1 VTERS
6 ARVAVAA
13 LALLGAGIAGYLT
26 YTHYRGIAPVC
37 TTGGCEEVQ
46 TSDYAELGGIPVAVI
61 GLAGYL
67 ALLATAAVRG
77 AGAAAAGVAMALGG
91 LGFALYLVY
100 VQLAILEAV
109 CIWCLASDAV
119 IALLVVVALIR
130 VRALGATASSSGAE

>member
-6 ARVAVAA
+6 ARAAVAA

-46 TSDYAELGGIPVAVI
+46 TSYYADLGGIPVAVI

-67 ALLATAAVRG
+67 ALLVTALVRSP
-77 AGAAAAGVAMALGG
+77 AAAAAGVAMALGG

-119 IALLVVVALIR
+119 IALLTVATL
-130 VRALGATASSSGAE
+130 VRARALDAAAASSPH

>member
-6 ARVAVAA
+6 ARASVAA
-13 LALLGAGIAGYLT
+13 LGLLGAGIAGYLT

-46 TSDYAELGGIPVAVI
+46 TSDYADLGGIPVAVI

-67 ALLATAAVRG
+67 ALLVTALVRSP
-77 AGAAAAGVAMALGG
+77 AAAAAGVAMALGG

-119 IALLVVVALIR
+119 IALLTVATL
-130 VRALGATASSSGAE
+130 VRARALDAAAASSPH

>member
-6 ARVAVAA
+6 ARAAVAA

-46 TSDYAELGGIPVAVI
+46 TSDYADLGGIPVAVI

-67 ALLATAAVRG
+67 ALLVTALVRSP
-77 AGAAAAGVAMALGG
+77 AAAAAGVAMALGG

-119 IALLVVVALIR
+119 IALLTVATL
-130 VRALGATASSSGAE
+130 VRARALDAAAASSPH